1 MIPVEIEDS
10 DIVEIAGFMGRDF
23 DAPECRQILKARET
37 LDVQA
42 APGSGKTTLLV
53 AKLALLGARWPHA
66 RQGICVLSHT
76 NVARMEVETRLHHH
90 PAGRALL
97 GYPHFIGTIQT
108 FAHQYLALP
117 YLRGLGIAPRSVDD
131 ARFTAAAKRLVK
143 LKTFWRVRNHL
154 ERHPNTA
161 DLTLAS
167 LTLSGPSLDL
177 VCDGSLPGAQTDT
190 FKNFEDLKTQLAAD
204 GVFRFKD
211 MFAIAQRALRDV
223 PQLAE
228 AVSTRFPVVFFDEMQ
243 DTDAL
248 QEAFA
253 QAAFGNRSTVQRFG
267 DCNQG
272 IFDESDR
279 AHTPSRFPGADAI
292 DLSHSRRFGPRI
304 AAAASTLTVVRSQ
317 EIVGNP
323 ERAEKQHAIFLF
335 DQACVD
341 RVLPAFGAHILAEFP
356 APLPAGFVA
365 KAVAF
370 RKAGEGKSWPRH
382 LGDYWP
388 DFDASQTSRSSGM
401 NTLIGY
407 VRRARAVLSEDRALH
422 AAASII
428 WEGLVS
434 FLHSH
439 GCELSTG
446 EPIGKKSVLRALDE
460 AAPDASI
467 LLLAA
472 VHDCCLGP
480 TLTEASW
487 KTIVQSFVTS
497 LRSLAS
503 TVAVTDDFLIWNSH
517 PPMVG
522 NVEVRRRNI
531 FEHLAG
537 ARSVQVDLNTIAGV
551 KGETHDATLVLTT
564 SKSKVFDL
572 REALGPLSGTATA
585 RTVTTIPPQ
594 LMNLFVGITR
604 PKSLLCLA
612 VVADHITEAQKSALI
627 ANGWLIQDLRPLG

>member
-1 MIPVEIEDS
+1 MIPVEIENA
-10 DIVEIAGFMGRDF
+10 DIDGIADFMGRDF
-23 DAPECRQILKARET
+23 DAADCRQILKARES

-76 NVARMEVETRLHHH
+76 NVARVEVETRLHHH

-117 YLRGLGIAPRSVDD
+117 YLRGLGITPRSVDD
-131 ARFTAAAKRLVK
+131 ARFTTAAKRLAK
-143 LKTFWRVRNHL
+143 LNRFWRVRSYL

-167 LTLSGPSLDL
+167 LTLSGPDLDL
-177 VCDGSLPGAQTDT
+177 VCDGYLPGSQTNT
-190 FKNFEDLKTQLAAD
+190 FKDFEQLKTQLAED

-211 MFAIAQRALRDV
+211 MFAIAQRALKEV

-253 QAAFGNRSTVQRFG
+253 KAAFGDRSTVQRFG

-272 IFDESDR
+272 IFDGSER
-279 AHTPSRFPGADAI
+279 AATPSSFPLLEAV

-304 AAAASTLTVVRSQ
+304 AAAASTLTVVRAQ
-317 EIVGNP
+317 TIVGSTN
-323 ERAEKQHAIFLF
+323 RAEKRHAIFLF
-335 DQACVD
+335 DQSCVD
-341 RVLPAFGAHILAEFP
+341 KVLPAFGDHILAEFP
-356 APLPAGFVA
+356 APLASGFIA
-365 KAVAF
+365 KAVAL
-370 RKAGEGKSWPRH
+370 RKAGEGASWPRH

-388 DFDASQTSRSSGM
+388 DFDATQTSRSNGL
-401 NTLIGY
+401 NALIAY
-407 VRRARAVLSEDRALH
+407 VRRARAVLAEEGALH
-422 AAASII
+422 AAAPII
-428 WEGLVS
+428 WEGVTAL
-434 FLHSH
+434 LHNHS
-439 GCELSTG
+439 CELPTG

-460 AAPDASI
+460 AAPHASSG
-467 LLLAA
+467 LLAA
-472 VHDCCLGP
+472 VHDCCIGP
-480 TLTEASW
+480 PLVEASW
-487 KTIVQSFVTS
+487 KTIVQNLVA
-497 LRSLAS
+497 SLAPLIS
-503 TVAVTDDFLIWNSH
+503 TASASDDFLVWDSEAPAIDAM
-517 PPMVG
+517 PT
-522 NVEVRRRNI
+522 ERRNTY
-531 FEHLAG
+531 EHLVDG
-537 ARSVQVDLNTIAGV
+537 RSVAIDLNTIAGV
-551 KGETHDATLVLTT
+551 KGETHDATLVLTSSR
-564 SKSKVFDL
+564 SKLYDL
-572 REALGPLSGTATA
+572 KEALGPLSGTAAA
-585 RTVTTIPPQ
+585 RARATIPPQ

-612 VVADHITEAQKSALI
+612 IVADHMTDAQKSALI
-627 ANGWLIQDLRPLG
+627 SNGWLVRDLRALK